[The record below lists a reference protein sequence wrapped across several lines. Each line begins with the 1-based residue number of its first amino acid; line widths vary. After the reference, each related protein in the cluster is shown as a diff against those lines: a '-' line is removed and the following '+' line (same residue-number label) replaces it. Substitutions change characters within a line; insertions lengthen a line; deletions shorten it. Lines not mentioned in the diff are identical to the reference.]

1 MISYWLRNQTNESF
15 YRPEYHGQVF
25 TSNEIDQI
33 IDRFGIPNE
42 EWRTNK
48 AREWDLFIEAQ
59 VWGSIPRLSVTHPN
73 HSNAA
78 SY

>member
-1 MISYWLRNQTNESF
+1 MTL
-15 YRPEYHGQVF
+15 PDH
-25 TSNEIDQI
+25 I

-48 AREWDLFIEAQ
+48 AQEWDLFVEAQ
-59 VWGSIPRLSVTHPN
+59 VWGSIPRLSVAHPN